1 MMLGILKTLS
11 GWGETASWDSQLR
24 DDKRSSW
31 EIAFDLQNFQSQSPI
46 IWPVH
51 PSGHVPFPVL
61 IFSGL
66 GIRQLGSTRTALS
79 PSKLFN

>member
-24 DDKRSSW
+24 DDRRSSR

-46 IWPVH
+46 I
-51 PSGHVPFPVL
+51 
-61 IFSGL
+61 
-66 GIRQLGSTRTALS
+66 
-79 PSKLFN
+79 

>member
-46 IWPVH
+46 I
-51 PSGHVPFPVL
+51 
-61 IFSGL
+61 
-66 GIRQLGSTRTALS
+66 
-79 PSKLFN
+79 